1 MQVKDKS
8 IAELGL
14 IIRTDW
20 ARPYFGARPYI
31 TALCQIHSI
40 DDYYGN
46 EPATH
51 VIRYFLANAGQWRG
65 EVARAVKA
73 ELKERIGLK

>member
-1 MQVKDKS
+1 MKDKS
-8 IAELGL
+8 ISELGL
-14 IIRTDW
+14 IIRADW
-20 ARPYFGARPYI
+20 TKPYFGARPYI

-51 VIRYFLANAGQWRG
+51 VIRYFLANAGKWRG
-65 EVARAVKA
+65 ETARLVKT
-73 ELKERIGLK
+73 ELKWRMGLK